1 MVAKKTYFKNEC
13 FSFNEKK
20 IAKRRPKWSRLRES
34 YLNRLGVKA
43 RLQNNGNRGRKEKAI
58 SMFT

>member
-1 MVAKKTYFKNEC
+1 MKKRQLREDQ
-13 FSFNEKK
+13 S
-20 IAKRRPKWSRLRES
+20 RSRLRES